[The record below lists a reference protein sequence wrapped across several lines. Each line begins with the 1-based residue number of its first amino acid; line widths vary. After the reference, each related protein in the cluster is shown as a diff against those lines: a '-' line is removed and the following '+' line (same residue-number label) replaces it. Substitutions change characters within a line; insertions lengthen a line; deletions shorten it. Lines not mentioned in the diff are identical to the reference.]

1 MTKLKVCCIVNL
13 EHVFYKTIQ
22 EDDTII
28 QNRKPFLVTAENF
41 DGNSSANTTITKPQN
56 SAATTQSDKSATQTT
71 LPSVTEKQLNNRG
84 IAAVTAD
91 TEDDFLRGFNEDY
104 EDKTS
109 YTPQQTTTQITQP
122 STWEESQKKLNNR
135 GIIPVTMDFGENTE
149 YLWSDPVWERNLR
162 ELSKMSITPGTEEFE
177 YESSADA
184 TYFSESDV
192 KTEGTSFGGS
202 GRGGGFG
209 TVQSGSRGGS
219 SRGGSF
225 GGGIRGEGS
234 FGGNRGIFG
243 DGSQSGGAFGGRGR
257 GGGFGSAAM
266 ALGLTG
272 ISGTVHNA
280 VEQTKEQLAEE
291 GAKLL
296 LSGEMPNDAQLEAL
310 ELDEPHAR
318 GMMVVF
324 QMANLKDTFGGDMTE
339 LPVGQMYD
347 FGAEENTLTNAQKS
361 RLNTLANTINDHLK
375 ESDFSGT
382 LRDLQGD
389 PVPNG
394 IGGYYNHLFEM
405 KNSYRSLQK
414 IRRALEGSLKN
425 PTLSLIDRTL
435 LQDGLNNTIF
445 YINRIEEL
453 FDPYGGIN

>member
-1 MTKLKVCCIVNL
+1 M
-13 EHVFYKTIQ
+13 
-22 EDDTII
+22 
-28 QNRKPFLVTAENF
+28 TAENF
-41 DGNSSANTTITKPQN
+41 GGNSSANTTISKPQN
-56 SAATTQSDKSATQTT
+56 STATTQSNKPVTQTT
-71 LPSVTEKQLNNRG
+71 LPAVTEKQLNNRG
-84 IAAVTAD
+84 ISAVTAD
-91 TEDDFLRGFNEDY
+91 FEDDFLRGFNEGY

-109 YTPQQTTTQITQP
+109 YTPKQTTTQITQP

-135 GIIPVTMDFGENTE
+135 GIVPVTMDFGENTK
-149 YLWSDPVWERNLR
+149 YLWSDPEWERNLR
-162 ELSKMSITPGTEEFE
+162 ELSKRSITPVTEKFE

-184 TYFSESDV
+184 VSSSKSDDN
-192 KTEGTSFGGS
+192 TEGTGFGGSSRGGGFGTGQSGIRGGSSRGGGFGTGQSGSLGGSSRGGGFGTGQSGSLGGS
-202 GRGGGFG
+202 GRGGG
-209 TVQSGSRGGS
+209 SRAEQG
-219 SRGGSF
+219 
-225 GGGIRGEGS
+225 GS
-234 FGGNRGIFG
+234 FGGNRGIFS
-243 DGSQSGGAFGGRGR
+243 DGTRSGGTFGGRGR
-257 GGGFGSAAM
+257 GGGFGGAAM
-266 ALGLTG
+266 VLGLTG

-280 VEQTKEQLAEE
+280 VDKTKEQLAEE

-296 LSGEMPNDAQLEAL
+296 LAGEMPDDAQLEAL

-347 FGAEENTLTNAQKS
+347 FGTEENTLTNAQKS

>member
-1 MTKLKVCCIVNL
+1 MT
-13 EHVFYKTIQ
+13 T
-22 EDDTII
+22 
-28 QNRKPFLVTAENF
+28 ENF
-41 DGNSSANTTITKPQN
+41 DGNSSASTIITKPQN
-56 SAATTQSDKSATQTT
+56 PTASTQSNKPVTQTT
-71 LPSVTEKQLNNRG
+71 LPSATEKQLNNRG
-84 IAAVTAD
+84 ISAVTAD
-91 TEDDFLRGFNEDY
+91 YEDDFLRGFYADDREAQVRFQPHP
-104 EDKTS
+104 
-109 YTPQQTTTQITQP
+109 YTPPQTTTQAASP
-122 STWEESQKKLNNR
+122 STEYKSLKPLSNR
-135 GIIPVTMDFGENTE
+135 GITQVTADDF
-149 YLWSDPVWERNLR
+149 LR
-162 ELSKMSITPGTEEFE
+162 AFDGDDEIVYPSILADNAHQSGFGTVQSGSRG
-177 YESSADA
+177 SS
-184 TYFSESDV
+184 S
-192 KTEGTSFGGS
+192 
-202 GRGGGFG
+202 RGGGFG
-209 TVQSGSRGGS
+209 TVQSGSRGGSSRGGGFGTMQTGIRGGSSRGGGFGTGQSGSRGGS

-324 QMANLKDTFGGDMTE
+324 QMANLKDTFGSDVTE
-339 LPVGQMYD
+339 LPIGQMFD
-347 FGAEENTLTNAQKS
+347 FSAQENTLTNAQRS
-361 RLNTLANTINDHLK
+361 RLNTLTNTINDHLK

-394 IGGYYNHLFEM
+394 KGGFYNHLSEM
-405 KNSYRSLQK
+405 KDSYRSLQK
-414 IRRALEGSLKN
+414 IRQALEGSLKN

-453 FDPYGGIN
+453 FDPYGGIS

>member
-1 MTKLKVCCIVNL
+1 
-13 EHVFYKTIQ
+13 
-22 EDDTII
+22 
-28 QNRKPFLVTAENF
+28 
-41 DGNSSANTTITKPQN
+41 
-56 SAATTQSDKSATQTT
+56 
-71 LPSVTEKQLNNRG
+71 
-84 IAAVTAD
+84 
-91 TEDDFLRGFNEDY
+91 
-104 EDKTS
+104 
-109 YTPQQTTTQITQP
+109 
-122 STWEESQKKLNNR
+122 
-135 GIIPVTMDFGENTE
+135 MDFGENKK
-149 YLWSDPVWERNLR
+149 YLWTDPVLERNLR
-162 ELSKMSITPGTEEFE
+162 ELSRKSVTPVTERFE

-184 TYFSESDV
+184 MFSSDSDDI
-192 KTEGTSFGGS
+192 TERTGFGGS
-202 GRGGGFG
+202 SRGNGSRAD
-209 TVQSGSRGGS
+209 QSGSFGGS
-219 SRGGSF
+219 SRGGGSRADRSGGF
-225 GGGIRGEGS
+225 GGSSRGGGS
-234 FGGNRGIFG
+234 RADQSGGFGGNSRGGGSRAEQGGSFSGNRSIFS
-243 DGSQSGGAFGGRGR
+243 DGTRSGGAFGGRGR

-266 ALGLTG
+266 VLGLTG

-280 VEQTKEQLAEE
+280 VDKTKEQLAEE

-347 FGAEENTLTNAQKS
+347 FGIEENTLTNAQKS